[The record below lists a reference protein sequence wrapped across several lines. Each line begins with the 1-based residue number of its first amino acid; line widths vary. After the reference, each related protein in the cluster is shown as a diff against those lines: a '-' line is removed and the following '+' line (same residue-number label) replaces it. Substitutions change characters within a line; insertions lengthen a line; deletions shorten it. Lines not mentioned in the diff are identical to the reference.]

1 MTGTGDPVAAGLA
14 EANVGVP
21 DRPFLATRTAHRL
34 LPDPRRVLIK
44 LFVAGQEDFGVTESR
59 TALVLDRILSLSED
73 EVRSALAEVS
83 VDFAARHVDFHE
95 WLDRHAH
102 RVVHRVD
109 SAVHLSE
116 DRWRLIGACFT
127 HEFAV
132 EGAALCN
139 PSAVLH
145 PDQDGIGPGSARFVM
160 SVRGIGEGH
169 RSSIGFRTGVVDQ
182 WGGVTID
189 SPASRLDSATIG
201 EVTYGQSNFRGL
213 LESVSDYGENAR
225 AVFGRLG
232 EQFSMSELEEQ
243 LNCLLHDH
251 ETYRNAEDTVHHF
264 RAIAERSYA
273 ASFALH
279 TDLSERILWPHAW
292 AEWRGMEDARLVRFT
307 NDDATHTY
315 YGTYTAFDGTNI
327 SQQMMATD
335 DFTTFR
341 MFPASGRAARGK
353 GLALFP
359 RKIGGSYVALTRSD
373 NESNSVAISDHID
386 HWSRSEVLQVPR
398 RPWEIIQLGNSGSPL
413 ETDAGWLV
421 ITHAVGPFRTYY
433 LSAILLD
440 LNDPLRI
447 IGSLQEPLLAPIG
460 RERDG
465 YVPNVVY
472 SCGSLLHGDVLM
484 IPFGIADNSVGIA
497 TVDMPTLLS
506 RLTP

>member
-1 MTGTGDPVAAGLA
+1 MNQAVSEGGGDV
-14 EANVGVP
+14 NVGIP
-21 DRPFLATRTAHRL
+21 DRPTLATRTAHRL
-34 LPDPRRVLIK
+34 MPDPRRVLIK

-59 TALVLDRILSLSED
+59 TALVLDRILALSED
-73 EVRSALAEVS
+73 EVRDALTEVS
-83 VDFAARHVDFHE
+83 VDFAERHVDFDD

-109 SAVHLSE
+109 SAVPLSE

-145 PDQDGIGPGSARFVM
+145 PDQSGVRPGAARFVM

-169 RSSIGFRTGVVDQ
+169 RSSIGFRTGMVDE
-182 WGGVTID
+182 WGGVTVD
-189 SPASRLDSATIG
+189 TPASRLESGTIG
-201 EVTYGQSNFRGL
+201 EVSFVQSNFRGL
-213 LESVSDYGENAR
+213 LESYSDYGENAR
-225 AVFGRLG
+225 AVFSRLG
-232 EQFSMSELEEQ
+232 EQFTASELEEQ

-251 ETYRNAEDTVHHF
+251 ETYRNAEETVHHF
-264 RAIAERSYA
+264 RTIAERSY
-273 ASFALH
+273 SVTFSPD
-279 TDLSERILWPHAW
+279 TGVSERILWPHAW
-292 AEWRGMEDARLVRFT
+292 AEWRGMEDARLVRFSH
-307 NDDATHTY
+307 DDGTCTY

-327 SQQMMATD
+327 SQQMFSTD
-335 DFTTFR
+335 DFVGFR
-341 MFPASGRAARGK
+341 IFPASGRAARGK

-359 RKIGGSYVALTRSD
+359 RKVGGRYVALTRSD
-373 NESNSVAISDHID
+373 NESNSIAVSDHID
-386 HWSRSEVLQVPR
+386 HWEHSEVLQAPR
-398 RPWEIIQLGNSGSPL
+398 RPWEIIQLGNSGSPV

-440 LNDPLRI
+440 ANDPMRI
-447 IGSLQEPLLAPIG
+447 IGTLQEPLLAPIA

-472 SCGSLLHGDVLM
+472 SCGSLRHGNVLM
-484 IPFGIADNSVGIA
+484 IPFGIADHSVGIA
-497 TVDMPTLLS
+497 TVDLAALLG
-506 RLTP
+506 RLVP

>member
-1 MTGTGDPVAAGLA
+1 MTGISPRPDDI
-14 EANVGVP
+14 NVGVP
-21 DRPFLATRTAHRL
+21 DRPTLATRTAHRL

-59 TALVLDRILSLSED
+59 TALVLDRILALSED
-73 EVRSALAEVS
+73 EVRDALSEVS
-83 VDFAARHVDFHE
+83 LDFANRHVDFHE

-109 SAVHLSE
+109 SAIQLSE

-145 PDQDGIGPGSARFVM
+145 PDQTGVSAGAARFVM

-169 RSSIGFRTGVVDQ
+169 RSSIGFRTGIVDQ

-189 SPASRLDSATIG
+189 SPAARLESGVIG
-201 EVTYGQSNFRGL
+201 DVPYGQSNFRGL
-213 LESVSDYGENAR
+213 LESMSDYGENAR

-232 EQFSMSELEEQ
+232 AQFTISELEEQ

-251 ETYRNAEDTVHHF
+251 ETYRNAEETVHHF
-264 RAIAERSYA
+264 RTIAERSYA
-273 ASFALH
+273 VTFSPLS
-279 TDLSERILWPHAW
+279 DLSERVLWPHAW
-292 AEWRGMEDARLVRFT
+292 AEWRGMEDARLVRFV
-307 NDDATHTY
+307 NDDASHTY

-327 SQQMMATD
+327 SQQMFSTD
-335 DFTTFR
+335 DFATFS
-341 MFPASGRAARGK
+341 MFPASGNAARGK
-353 GLALFP
+353 GLAVFP
-359 RKIGGSYVALTRSD
+359 RKIGGRYVALSRSD
-373 NESNSVAISDHID
+373 NESNSVAFSDHID
-386 HWSRSEVLQVPR
+386 HWEHSEVLQAPR
-398 RPWEIIQLGNSGSPL
+398 RPWEIIQLGNSGSPV

-440 LNDPLRI
+440 ANDPMRI
-447 IGSLQEPLLAPIG
+447 IGSLQEPLLAPIS

-472 SCGSLLHGDVLM
+472 SCGSLLHGNVLM
-484 IPFGIADNSVGIA
+484 IPFGIADNSIGIA
-497 TVDMPTLLS
+497 TVDLATLLS
-506 RLTP
+506 RLVP